1 MEHKGTYV
9 FSSEKPCISMLYS
22 FFLSNFGHGSTMIM
36 GLFKKGGEGPMEMK
50 QLKKMLA
57 GMSIA
62 SLLAGSSLMV
72 SGCASN
78 GSA

>member
-1 MEHKGTYV
+1 
-9 FSSEKPCISMLYS
+9 
-22 FFLSNFGHGSTMIM
+22 M

-62 SLLAGSSLMV
+62 SLIAGSSLLV